1 MLNSVEKAV
10 MLLLYEKCAN
20 KESVLISPNQ
30 IIISL
35 IPKYEL
41 TPKKLD
47 KIIQNLIMDGYIEVI
62 NSDNKGKP
70 IYCVSLKMKGIA
82 FKRDLQNQ
90 KKNNRYLLI
99 RTIVLAL
106 ISVTVTFILRSLLF

>member
-1 MLNSVEKAV
+1 MLNSLEKAV
-10 MLLLYEKCAN
+10 MLILYEKCVN

-35 IPKYEL
+35 LPKYQISLKE
-41 TPKKLD
+41 LD
-47 KIIQNLIMDGYIEVI
+47 KIINNLILDGYIDVI

-82 FKRDLQNQ
+82 FKREMTQK
-90 KKNNRYLLI
+90 KKNNRYLLA
-99 RTIVLAL
+99 RTVILAL
-106 ISVTVTFILRSLLF
+106 LSVTITLILRNILT

>member
-1 MLNSVEKAV
+1 MLNSLEKDV
-10 MLLLYEKCAN
+10 MFLLHDKCAN

-35 IPKYEL
+35 LPKHQLSVKE
-41 TPKKLD
+41 LD
-47 KIIQNLIMDGYIEVI
+47 KVINNLILDGYIDVI
-62 NSDNKGKP
+62 NSDNKGNT

-82 FKRDLQNQ
+82 FKRDLVNQ

-99 RTIVLAL
+99 RTIILAV
-106 ISVTVTFILRSLLF
+106 ISVTVTLILRAIFS